1 MSSREIAEI
10 TGKRHSDVLNAIRK
24 MEFAWKNITGRNFSL
39 SEYIDQSGR
48 KLPEIILNKTESMY
62 VGSKFNDEAR
72 AKLVLRW
79 EALEVEKQSVKPLSQ
94 LEILAQSTQ
103 ILIEQDKRIGN
114 LESKI
119 NQIENQSKTT

>member
-1 MSSREIAEI
+1 
-10 TGKRHSDVLNAIRK
+10 